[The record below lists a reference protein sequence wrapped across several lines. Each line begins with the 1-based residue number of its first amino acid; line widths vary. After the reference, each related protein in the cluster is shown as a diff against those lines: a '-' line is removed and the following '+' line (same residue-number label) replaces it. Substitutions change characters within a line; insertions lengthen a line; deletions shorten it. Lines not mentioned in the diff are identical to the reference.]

1 MSQSPSQ
8 SGQPNAAAAPPR
20 EELKSIAVKQR
31 RVILCILCYLVLVVL
46 AAAAQ
51 ILPGGVKILIIPIGL
66 GMMAVGVASA
76 VFIFMLG
83 IQLYGT
89 AVGVLL
95 GLLTFLPVIGLL
107 VLLIVNAKA
116 TRTLRA
122 GGLRVGFLGVN
133 PSQFNIG

>member
-1 MSQSPSQ
+1 MNQSPSP
-8 SGQPNAAAAPPR
+8 SGQPNAAAGPPR
-20 EELKSIAVKQR
+20 EKLQSIAVKQR
-31 RVILCILCYLVLVVL
+31 RVIVCILCYLVLLVPAVASQTWPSGL
-46 AAAAQ
+46 R
-51 ILPGGVKILIIPIGL
+51 ILIGL
-66 GMMAVGVASA
+66 GMMAVGVASV
-76 VFIFMLG
+76 VFVFMLA

-95 GLLTFLPVIGLL
+95 GLLTFLPFIGLL

-133 PSQFNIG
+133 PSQFNIE